1 MTAPVCPWLAE
12 PCISGT
18 LATLA
23 CEVPAR
29 LTLLSKVVRFPNLPT
44 SLPTNQPTY
53 QPKPGRLTLPVK
65 SFHRPLST
73 TTYKLLTHTLQTK
86 LSTYHNSLWTTL
98 TLLSPHRQCV
108 ALKHYE
114 LPSPV
119 SLQFQLQ
126 LCVSAILHHHSFS
139 KWHGIHLYIVIS
151 T

>member
-98 TLLSPHRQCV
+98 TLPPHRRCV
-108 ALKHYE
+108 VLQATLRAAFSSFTAIPTPTVCFGNSS
-114 LPSPV
+114 PS
-119 SLQFQLQ
+119 LLF
-126 LCVSAILHHHSFS
+126 
-139 KWHGIHLYIVIS
+139 
-151 T
+151 